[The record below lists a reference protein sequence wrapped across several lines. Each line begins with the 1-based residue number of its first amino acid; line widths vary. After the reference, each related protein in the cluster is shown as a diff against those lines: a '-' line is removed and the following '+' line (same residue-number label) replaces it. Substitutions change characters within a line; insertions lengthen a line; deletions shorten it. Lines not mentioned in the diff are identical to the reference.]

1 VVACQNTIGLRLGL
15 LDTLGSRRTHLQC
28 RGNQFLGTDQ
38 NPLAHTVV
46 LREHSG
52 CRRVHEEII
61 GCLTINVMCCAVS
74 QQAPDEAITEIKLVG
89 KILNWSSL
97 RREVLGNAQANN

>member
-1 VVACQNTIGLRLGL
+1 M
-15 LDTLGSRRTHLQC
+15 
-28 RGNQFLGTDQ
+28 
-38 NPLAHTVV
+38 
-46 LREHSG
+46 
-52 CRRVHEEII
+52 HEEII